1 MNGIMLPAKIKAAVE
16 KIKEILGTT
25 RNPVLASNI
34 NHTYDD
40 KFSIAAWSTSLAC
53 IGVLNIFEELGV
65 TPEVLQKY
73 RRHHANGKVV
83 NLGFCNSP
91 KATFLRKAET
101 QIDSG
106 LTTVEETSFLGRK
119 SSTTKKVLHSVTEYH
134 WKIVDDWKLFLYV
147 GADTGDEQTV
157 VFSRSGGTYELRVVG
172 KDVNPIQNHVE
183 YEQKMKLNFI
193 LNALNEE
200 TGHLEFKIDRGKDSC
215 RTPRRNDE
223 IESAI
228 AFMRNLQKFFS
239 SVHANIKKTV
249 QIEAVDVKDKMK
261 DVFGAISQN
270 SAKASLAIGPVM
282 ERVDDSR
289 LGRLMKI
296 DDVHQILSQHKK
308 DLANGVAEVANRT
321 EDTSKFS
328 NLMTTLEAKL
338 LLVSMTLVNTGYNF
352 EGTID
357 NIEHMLYKQLKDAV
371 GKEITT
377 ESFDEYMR
385 FHHQKLFNEQNLP
398 KPFCYAIRRP
408 NHYPEGEISIKC
420 SEEHMLS
427 SVRKAEN
434 PHTMFFALN
443 AATNVEFGGDR
454 FLHACVLN
462 QFNSKMRGG
471 KVTNSD
477 FSIQTRARQ
486 FSSFILMIG
495 TVPTCK
501 KFDVK
506 HAIIIK
512 DKDDLKIPLIMET
525 IPTAKEF
532 KEAISSMS
540 PEQQRFAKAYRKM
553 QLSSTLFAIAVVQI
567 KPQLEKLLNLP
578 NDSLT
583 KEIQLTQDLMEL
595 FIKYQIPS
603 DLISYDPNNIVVFSG
618 EGTAREGNDG
628 TRNIA
633 LNQVKGHVEKL
644 TKMIFDLKEQ
654 DMKRKAEA
662 AVARRLDSMGRNSR
676 SRRSDI
682 SSDSDTHDEEEEYS
696 PMMMNARSA
705 PKMRR
710 GGGGRGPP
718 PAPAPA
724 GARPPAA
731 FGGAKKARKAQLPRQ
746 GNSNASHKTSNN
758 ENVLDNQPESSGSI
772 EDYTLLPSLLEKKS
786 SEIDPT
792 AKLRPTIIKVQEHW
806 KKTYQKSI
814 LSDRE
819 TQIINTSLANEE
831 KSKATDLLDALSKSG
846 SISLDAVEL
855 HIVVASTHCF
865 DETLIETVIAKNENP
880 IEHIERSLLIM
891 SSALQK
897 KPVEQLIKS
906 TEADRIKKYS
916 PMLFPTLTDA

>member
-1 MNGIMLPAKIKAAVE
+1 MTGNFFYTSAQ
-16 KIKEILGTT
+16 IL
-25 RNPVLASNI
+25 
-34 NHTYDD
+34 
-40 KFSIAAWSTSLAC
+40 
-53 IGVLNIFEELGV
+53 V
-65 TPEVLQKY
+65 TNKL
-73 RRHHANGKVV
+73 
-83 NLGFCNSP
+83 
-91 KATFLRKAET
+91 
-101 QIDSG
+101 
-106 LTTVEETSFLGRK
+106 SF
-119 SSTTKKVLHSVTEYH
+119 
-134 WKIVDDWKLFLYV
+134 
-147 GADTGDEQTV
+147 
-157 VFSRSGGTYELRVVG
+157 FSRSGGTYELRVVG
-172 KDVNPIQNHVE
+172 KDVNPIQNHGV

-228 AFMRNLQKFFS
+228 AFMRSLQMFFS

-282 ERVDDSR
+282 ERVDDSC

-321 EDTSKFS
+321 EDTNKFS

-385 FHHQKLFNEQNLP
+385 FHHQKLFNDQNLP

-603 DLISYDPNNIVVFSG
+603 DLISYDPNNIVDFSG
-618 EGTAREGNDG
+618 DGTAREGDDG

-662 AVARRLDSMGRNSR
+662 AVARRLDSRVEIREVESQLFQV
-676 SRRSDI
+676 
-682 SSDSDTHDEEEEYS
+682 
-696 PMMMNARSA
+696 MM
-705 PKMRR
+705 
-710 GGGGRGPP
+710 
-718 PAPAPA
+718 
-724 GARPPAA
+724 
-731 FGGAKKARKAQLPRQ
+731 RKTR
-746 GNSNASHKTSNN
+746 
-758 ENVLDNQPESSGSI
+758 
-772 EDYTLLPSLLEKKS
+772 KS
-786 SEIDPT
+786 FHP
-792 AKLRPTIIKVQEHW
+792 
-806 KKTYQKSI
+806 
-814 LSDRE
+814 
-819 TQIINTSLANEE
+819 
-831 KSKATDLLDALSKSG
+831 
-846 SISLDAVEL
+846 
-855 HIVVASTHCF
+855 
-865 DETLIETVIAKNENP
+865 
-880 IEHIERSLLIM
+880 
-891 SSALQK
+891 
-897 KPVEQLIKS
+897 
-906 TEADRIKKYS
+906 
-916 PMLFPTLTDA
+916 